1 MGKAGVNICAHARTH
16 MHVSQ
21 ESQGGEKK
29 SLLNPTFCND
39 DILQN
44 VFKSREVRLHN
55 TLTQMVGFT
64 SVPSISP
71 LTSSTFECL
80 SLNEMFLFVYSS
92 QLIKILSCFRP
103 RGNSLELPF

>member
-64 SVPSISP
+64 SMPSISP
-71 LTSSTFECL
+71 LPRLHLNVYRSMKCSCL
-80 SLNEMFLFVYSS
+80 CTL
-92 QLIKILSCFRP
+92 P
-103 RGNSLELPF
+103 R